1 MPTGQPAGDRIIW
14 GDANEKHLLLCIL
27 AEANPQKL
35 DWAKIVERFGPGL
48 SAGAASQK
56 YGKIKT
62 RDKALFEGGGGSG
75 SASNGVSKA
84 TPAKKS
90 KSKSTTPAAKRKSG
104 YSAKDMGKGYGPNPL
119 DGLDMEREEDE
130 EIETPMK
137 KVKMEREIDS
147 GIDDEY

>member
-1 MPTGQPAGDRIIW
+1 MQAQPGNYPSRSFQPINSIAD
-14 GDANEKHLLLCIL
+14 HSL
-27 AEANPQKL
+27 AT
-35 DWAKIVERFGPGL
+35 R
-48 SAGAASQK
+48 SQK

-130 EIETPMK
+130 DQRGRWEGVGRGVLAANWIWLFFH
-137 KVKMEREIDS
+137 ERACVLLRLRELAWVR
-147 GIDDEY
+147 